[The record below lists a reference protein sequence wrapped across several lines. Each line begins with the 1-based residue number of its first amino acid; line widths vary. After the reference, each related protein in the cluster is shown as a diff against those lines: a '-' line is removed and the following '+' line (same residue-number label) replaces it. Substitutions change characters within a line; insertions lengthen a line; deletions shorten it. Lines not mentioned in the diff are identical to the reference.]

1 MPLDAIYLSHVARE
15 LRDRLSESR
24 VDKIHQPTRDTVV
37 LSLRGPSGSV
47 RLLLCANSSHPR
59 AHITEVSME
68 NPASPPMFCMLL
80 RKHLTGG
87 RLKEIAQPPMER
99 VLDFTFQCTDEF
111 GEEVSRH
118 LVIELMGRNSNLILC
133 GEDGHI
139 IDCVRRVD
147 YDMSQQRQVLPG
159 LFYHLP
165 PQQNKRSPFD
175 VTIAE
180 LSAMLE
186 GISSPTR
193 PDSFLLDH
201 FAGLS
206 PLICRELVFRYD
218 PDLEDLNTLPLSGRY
233 TFAANLIQEFSRMG
247 SEAGAPYLLRKDG
260 EAWDYT
266 YTQIFQYGALVES
279 FPQESFSALLDAFY
293 ARKDAVARMKSRSSG
308 ITKTVT
314 NLRNR
319 AACKLANQQ
328 KELAATADRDTLRI
342 QGELITANLYRI
354 QRGQTKLVAENY
366 YDPELQPVEIP
377 LDPTRSPQQNAAKYF
392 KDYNKAKN
400 AEIFLTEEI
409 RKGSIELRYLESIL
423 DELSRAETEK
433 DLVEIRQELVSGG
446 YVRDQ
451 DRRKKIK
458 TPSARPMEFVSSAGL
473 RIRVGRNNS
482 QNDQLTLK
490 SSFKSDLW
498 FHVQKI
504 HGSHVIL
511 SCEGGEADEASIL
524 EAARLAAYYS
534 QAREGQNIPVDYAL
548 VKYVKKPAGAKPG
561 MVIYDRYNTVYVT
574 PDLDE
579 VQRLRN

>member
-37 LSLRGPSGSV
+37 LALRGPSGSV

-175 VTIAE
+175 VSIAD

-233 TFAANLIQEFSRMG
+233 TFAAYLIQEFSRMG

-279 FPQESFSALLDAFY
+279 FLQESFSALLDAFY

-319 AACKLANQQ
+319 AARKLANQQ

-366 YDPELQPVEIP
+366 YDPELRPIEIP

-458 TPSARPMEFVSSAGL
+458 TPPARPMEFVSSAGL

-534 QAREGQNIPVDYAL
+534 QAREGQNVPVDYAL

-574 PDLDE
+574 PDLNE

>member
-319 AACKLANQQ
+319 AARKLANQQ

>member
-1 MPLDAIYLSHVARE
+1 
-15 LRDRLSESR
+15 
-24 VDKIHQPTRDTVV
+24 
-37 LSLRGPSGSV
+37 
-47 RLLLCANSSHPR
+47 
-59 AHITEVSME
+59 
-68 NPASPPMFCMLL
+68 MFCMLL

-87 RLKEIAQPPMER
+87 RLKAITQPPMER

-175 VTIAE
+175 VTIAD

-279 FPQESFSALLDAFY
+279 FPQESFSY
-293 ARKDAVARMKSRSSG
+293 YGRYRM
-308 ITKTVT
+308 
-314 NLRNR
+314 
-319 AACKLANQQ
+319 
-328 KELAATADRDTLRI
+328 
-342 QGELITANLYRI
+342 
-354 QRGQTKLVAENY
+354 
-366 YDPELQPVEIP
+366 
-377 LDPTRSPQQNAAKYF
+377 AKYQPSP
-392 KDYNKAKN
+392 KV
-400 AEIFLTEEI
+400 LL
-409 RKGSIELRYLESIL
+409 SESPC
-423 DELSRAETEK
+423 RT
-433 DLVEIRQELVSGG
+433 
-446 YVRDQ
+446 
-451 DRRKKIK
+451 
-458 TPSARPMEFVSSAGL
+458 AR
-473 RIRVGRNNS
+473 
-482 QNDQLTLK
+482 
-490 SSFKSDLW
+490 
-498 FHVQKI
+498 
-504 HGSHVIL
+504 
-511 SCEGGEADEASIL
+511 
-524 EAARLAAYYS
+524 
-534 QAREGQNIPVDYAL
+534 
-548 VKYVKKPAGAKPG
+548 
-561 MVIYDRYNTVYVT
+561 
-574 PDLDE
+574 
-579 VQRLRN
+579 